1 MEEQEQ
7 EQEQEEKQEEE
18 QIETNLYNYFY
29 IPENNIDMLKHQLI
43 NIETYD
49 FIYISYGSK
58 KNLFTKDILNSFTGS
73 PIIFLDNSI
82 YQITPIF
89 LLFFFSEAKILCIT
103 IDIYNESEKVQQTFD
118 TLLDY
123 YKNENM
129 ENNNNNKIDVIFY
142 DIYDSKK
149 SNIIEITSYFKSLF
163 IEKEIKKQN
172 FLFCNF
178 IKFKNP
184 NTLETNIQNE
194 IPVLIYG
201 ILKDLY
207 PDSFYQWCGYNYSIN
222 MMNYNLIYNYKYQ
235 KTLIDSL
242 DNINTILRKFAPFF
256 MEYNWDNNI
265 NKDILELLKD
275 KTNKNE
281 ISKITIFLENTLNIK
296 EFYSNINNNF
306 QKIQEGGKNIK
317 QPKEK
322 KKIKQRTIK
331 NKKQK
336 TKNKKQKTKNKK
348 NKKQKTKNKKQKE

>member
-1 MEEQEQ
+1 MEEEHINTEEKQEQ
-7 EQEQEEKQEEE
+7 EQMES
-18 QIETNLYNYFY
+18 NLYNYFY
-29 IPENNIDMLKHQLI
+29 IPENNIDILKHKLI

-82 YQITPIF
+82 YQITPNF
-89 LLFFFSEAKILCIT
+89 LLFFYSEAKILCIT

-123 YKNENM
+123 YKNENI

-142 DIYDSKK
+142 DIYDSKR
-149 SNIIEITSYFKSLF
+149 SNIIEITTYFKSLF

-184 NTLETNIQNE
+184 NALETNIQNE
-194 IPVLIYG
+194 ISVLIYD

-235 KTLIDSL
+235 KTLIDSV
-242 DNINTILRKFAPFF
+242 DNINTILRRFASFL
-256 MEYNWDNNI
+256 MKYNWDNNI
-265 NKDILELLKD
+265 NKEILYILKD

-281 ISKITIFLENTLNIK
+281 ITKINIFLENTLNIK
-296 EFYSNINNNF
+296 EFYSNINENF
-306 QKIQEGGKNIK
+306 EKIQKAGKNVK
-317 QPKEK
+317 QPKENK
-322 KKIKQRTIK
+322 
-331 NKKQK
+331 KKQK
-336 TKNKKQKTKNKK
+336 TIKKQKTNM
-348 NKKQKTKNKKQKE
+348 NRI